1 MPSPL
6 SLSNFTNRLS
16 RSLSTLQILPR
27 RITSNKTIKNRKATK
42 IQRTYREYATR
53 RKLEAEKLEKQ
64 AMHLFRNNK
73 ATREAAAEELDNAV
87 RPVDEFGINII
98 THHYW
103 HELSKKEHAK
113 WIAKAREISMQQK
126 KNATIKPVSEY

>member
-6 SLSNFTNRLS
+6 SLSNLTSRLS

-64 AMHLFRNNK
+64 AEHLFCNNK
-73 ATREAAAEELDNAV
+73 ATIEKAKRELDRAT
-87 RPVDEFGINII
+87 RPIDKFGINII
-98 THHYW
+98 AHHLW
-103 HELSKKEHAK
+103 HELSNKEHAK
-113 WIAKAREISMQQK
+113 WIAKAKNKMMQQSK
-126 KNATIKPVSEY
+126 SATIKPVPE

>member
-27 RITSNKTIKNRKATK
+27 RITSNNTLKNRKATK
-42 IQRTYREYATR
+42 IQRTYRAHAMR

-64 AMHLFRNNK
+64 ALHLFRNNK
-73 ATREAAAEELDNAV
+73 AVIAQAVEAINKMARD
-87 RPVDEFGINII
+87 VDDDRIN
-98 THHYW
+98 TMVYHLW
-103 HELSKKEHAK
+103 HDLSNKKRAK
-113 WIAKAREISMQQK
+113 WIDKAREKLTQRDKST
-126 KNATIKPVSEY
+126 TIKPVSE

>member
-6 SLSNFTNRLS
+6 SLSNFVNRLS

-27 RITSNKTIKNRKATK
+27 RITSNNTLKNRKATK
-42 IQRTYREYATR
+42 IQRTYRAHAMR

-73 ATREAAAEELDNAV
+73 AVIAQAVEAINKMARD
-87 RPVDEFGINII
+87 VDDDRIN
-98 THHYW
+98 TMVYHLW
-103 HELSKKEHAK
+103 HDLSNKKRAK
-113 WIAKAREISMQQK
+113 WIDKAREKLTQRDKST
-126 KNATIKPVSEY
+126 TIKPVSE